1 MVLALQVNDYHAQL
15 PQPELRQLTRQLI
28 SLFARSTLKTKQ
40 QTKRCRAPVTSP
52 SFALPMSS
60 ACLQV
65 FLNSP
70 SAPWPHV
77 LTRSCPSAGC
87 TLDVPRL
94 QLCKA
99 PVTLGFCLKPAILLG
114 SFGTIAFSSLRK
126 GWTQGACIAQS
137 SRESGRWNE
146 QLTVPGWEETTE
158 RFPLLWDS
166 SCAPISHTCLSTR
179 FGRCVT
185 VSLLF
190 LHPLPSWATQAMWFT
205 CAFLGNSAQ
214 ALGPIY
220 SRL

>member
-1 MVLALQVNDYHAQL
+1 MPCSCDL
-15 PQPELRQLTRQLI
+15 PFFCSSDEL
-28 SLFARSTLKTKQ
+28 SL
-40 QTKRCRAPVTSP
+40 SP
-52 SFALPMSS
+52 SVSQLSLRPM
-60 ACLQV
+60 
-65 FLNSP
+65 
-70 SAPWPHV
+70 APCSHPILSLCW
-77 LTRSCPSAGC
+77 
-87 TLDVPRL
+87 L

-99 PVTLGFCLKPAILLG
+99 PVTLGLCQKPAILLG

-126 GWTQGACIAQS
+126 GWTQGARIAQS

-179 FGRCVT
+179 FGRCFT